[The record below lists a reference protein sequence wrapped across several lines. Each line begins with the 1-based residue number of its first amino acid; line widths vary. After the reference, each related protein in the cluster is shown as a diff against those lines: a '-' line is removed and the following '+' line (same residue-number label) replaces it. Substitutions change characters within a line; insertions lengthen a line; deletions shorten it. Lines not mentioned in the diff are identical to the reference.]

1 MNKEKNMS
9 VEDSLKTV
17 GISSKKMLTL
27 DEASQYLGMNKS
39 YLYKLTSSRKIPFY
53 KPLGKMCYFNREE
66 LEEWLQK
73 IRITPNSEIDQ
84 AATNYLVTG
93 QK

>member
-1 MNKEKNMS
+1 MS